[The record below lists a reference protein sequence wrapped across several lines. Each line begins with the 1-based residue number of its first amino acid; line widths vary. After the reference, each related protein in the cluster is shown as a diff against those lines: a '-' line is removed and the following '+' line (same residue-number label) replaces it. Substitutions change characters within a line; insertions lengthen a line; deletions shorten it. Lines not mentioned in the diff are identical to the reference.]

1 MRFIYSINFK
11 IFLGILI
18 TLLVLVGG
26 LVLTIQWSFQR
37 SFLNYVNTA
46 EARFQQQFIV
56 ELSDFYAREQSWE
69 TLRDNRRLW
78 RQLRFQTFRKAFD
91 VDRDD
96 DDDNDLDDD
105 QPRFLPFPKREFD
118 DDDRDFERRPP
129 EVRKRPRRKPAVALL
144 DSNRDLVVGFY
155 REGPE
160 VKYKPITVDDEI
172 VGYLAVRPLQRLT
185 SRHDRAFSKQLGDMF
200 YLIAAIMA
208 VLAFALS
215 MLLTRPMVRR
225 IRSLKQA
232 THELTAGNYK
242 VKLPTGP
249 RDELG
254 ALANDFNLLATTL
267 EKNET
272 ARQGWV
278 ADISHELRTP
288 ISILRG
294 EIEAL
299 QDGVRE
305 PTPET
310 LERLH
315 QEVMNLERLVRDLY
329 DLSMSD
335 IGALDYQKARCN
347 PHELLQQSIAVFQDE
362 FDEKSID
369 LSLSVSDASNIY
381 IFADADR
388 IKQLFSNLLINS
400 LRYTDAGGQ
409 LHIEMKKEDK
419 RLLIR
424 FSDSAPGVPDE
435 ALPHLFDRLYRLDIS
450 RNRARGGAGLGLSI
464 CKNIVEAHEGT
475 IKALP
480 SPLGGVQI
488 DIELPILD

>member
-11 IFLGILI
+11 IFLGILV

-26 LVLTIQWSFQR
+26 LVLAIQWSFQR

-56 ELSDFYAREQSWE
+56 ELSDFYIREQSWE
-69 TLRDNRRLW
+69 ALRDNRRLW

-91 VDRDD
+91 IDRDD
-96 DDDNDLDDD
+96 NDDNDLDDE
-105 QPRFLPFPKREFD
+105 QPRFLPFPKRGF
-118 DDDRDFERRPP
+118 DDDRDFDRPPP

-144 DSNRDLVVGFY
+144 DSNRELIVGFY
-155 REGPE
+155 REGPG
-160 VKYKPITVDDEI
+160 VKYMPITIDDKT

-208 VLAFALS
+208 VFAFALS

-232 THELTAGNYK
+232 THKLTAGNYK
-242 VKLPTGP
+242 VKLPTES

-299 QDGVRE
+299 QDGVRQ

-315 QEVMNLERLVRDLY
+315 QEIMNLERLVRDLY
-329 DLSMSD
+329 ELSMSD
-335 IGALDYQKARCN
+335 IGALDYQKARSK
-347 PHELLQQSIAVFQDE
+347 PLELLQQTVAVFRDE
-362 FDEKSID
+362 FDEKSIA
-369 LSLSVSDASNIY
+369 LTVSGEDAPNIS

-388 IKQLFSNLLINS
+388 IKQLFSNLLMNS

-409 LHIEMKKEDK
+409 LKIDLKKEDK
-419 RLLIR
+419 QLLIR
-424 FSDSAPGVPDE
+424 FSDTAPGVPDE
-435 ALPHLFDRLYRLDIS
+435 ALPQLFDRLYRMDVS

-464 CKNIVEAHEGT
+464 CRNIVEAHEGT
-475 IKALP
+475 ITATS

-488 DIELPILD
+488 DVRLPIMN